1 MGATERPVLRQQQS
15 CCITADG
22 SRDFQ
27 LGSFYVAR
35 WSRID
40 SAKLA
45 VVDSA
50 IRPEVAIAVSRIVRS
65 LDIFLSFAVWG
76 IGLSMM
82 GAYRNGA
89 FAHVTLVTIRR
100 FARAHHSFKL
110 HPNNGRQIV
119 AIRSFDIARRHNV
132 ALGLPRPQCRAA

>member
-1 MGATERPVLRQQQS
+1 M
-15 CCITADG
+15 
-22 SRDFQ
+22 
-27 LGSFYVAR
+27 AR

-40 SAKLA
+40 PREARS
-45 VVDSA
+45 VDSRV
-50 IRPEVAIAVSRIVRS
+50 RPEVAIAVSRIVRR

-76 IGLSMM
+76 VGLSMM

-89 FAHVTLVTIRR
+89 FARVTLVTIRR
-100 FARAHHSFKL
+100 FARAHHTFKL

-132 ALGLPRPQCRAA
+132 AFGLPRPQCRAA